1 MQYQDYTIFNQ
12 LHVEGKTLFVKVIN
26 NVMLTVYEATLMKN
40 NCKYKLETIK
50 NILDNCLINKEINI
64 KLNVLS
70 KQLQIICLYKT
81 EIIDFEFE
89 FGLDEVEIKNIQ
101 SLDLN
106 RQISDLR
113 SQIKIYEE
121 QTPIVFSVTN
131 TSQWLD
137 WHVPDAD
144 TKSSGC
150 PTSYSFYNK
159 AMLICN
165 GVHISR
171 IIAFIDKPENN
182 LIAKTTERYKKIRT
196 YMRSSASFFNR
207 YNGVQQIIIPPRKIL
222 KVWQYDNLKPIIYTC
237 GIHININ
244 LGVLFWCGIEEWKND
259 VPDEFKLHELSGF

>member
-64 KLNVLS
+64 KINVFS

-81 EIIDFEFE
+81 EIIDLEFE

-121 QTPIVFSVTN
+121 QTPIVFNCNNTN
-131 TSQWLD
+131 AILN
-137 WHVPDAD
+137 A
-144 TKSSGC
+144 SSMAGYT
-150 PTSYSFYNK
+150 PVSYSFYNK

-165 GVHISR
+165 GKHIPR
-171 IIAFIDKPENN
+171 ITAFIDKPENN
-182 LIAKTTERYKKIRT
+182 LIAKTTERYNKIRT
-196 YMRSSASFFNR
+196 CMRSSEHFFTI
-207 YNGVQQIIIPPRKIL
+207 YHGQQIIIPPRKIL

-237 GIHININ
+237 GIHENIN
-244 LGVLFWCGIEEWKND
+244 LGVLFWCGIEEQKND
-259 VPDEFKLHELSGF
+259 VSNEFKLHELTGF

>member
-64 KLNVLS
+64 KINVFS

-81 EIIDFEFE
+81 EIIDLEFE

-121 QTPIVFSVTN
+121 QTPIVFSCNNTN
-131 TSQWLD
+131 AILND
-137 WHVPDAD
+137 
-144 TKSSGC
+144 SSMAGHT
-150 PTSYSFYNK
+150 PVSYSFYNK

-165 GVHISR
+165 GPHILR
-171 IIAFIDKPENN
+171 ITGFIDKPENN
-182 LIAKTTERYKKIRT
+182 LIAKTTERYNKIRT
-196 YMRSSASFFNR
+196 YMRSSASFFTR
-207 YNGVQQIIIPPRKIL
+207 YHAQQIIIPPRKIL
-222 KVWQYDNLKPIIYTC
+222 KVWQYDNLKPKIYTC
-237 GIHININ
+237 GIHEGIN
-244 LGVLFWCGIEEWKND
+244 LGVLFWCGIEEKKD
-259 VPDEFKLHELSGF
+259 EVPDEFKLHELSGF

>member
-12 LHVEGKTLFVKVIN
+12 LHVERQTLFVKVIN

-50 NILDNCLINKEINI
+50 NILDNCLINNEINI
-64 KLNVLS
+64 KINVFS

-81 EIIDFEFE
+81 DIIDLEFE

-113 SQIKIYEE
+113 SQIRIYEE
-121 QTPIVFSVTN
+121 QTPIVFCCNNTN
-131 TSQWLD
+131 DVLN
-137 WHVPDAD
+137 
-144 TKSSGC
+144 KSSTPSC
-150 PTSYSFYNK
+150 TNCEHSYSFYNK
-159 AMLICN
+159 AMLICD
-165 GVHISR
+165 GTQIPR
-171 IIAFIDKPENN
+171 ITAFIDKPENN
-182 LIAKTTERYKKIRT
+182 LIAKTTERYNKIRK
-196 YMRSSASFFNR
+196 YMRSSASFFIR
-207 YNGVQQIIIPPRKIL
+207 YSGQQIIIPPRKIL

-237 GIHININ
+237 GIHEYIN
-244 LGVLFWCGIEEWKND
+244 LGVLFWCGIEEQKND

>member
-64 KLNVLS
+64 KINIFS

-81 EIIDFEFE
+81 EIIDLEFE

-121 QTPIVFSVTN
+121 QTPIVFRCNNTN
-131 TSQWLD
+131 AILND
-137 WHVPDAD
+137 
-144 TKSSGC
+144 SSMAGQT
-150 PTSYSFYNK
+150 PVSYSFYNK

-165 GVHISR
+165 GQHISR
-171 IIAFIDKPENN
+171 ITAFIDKPENN
-182 LIAKTTERYKKIRT
+182 LIAKTTERYNKIRP
-196 YMRSSASFFNR
+196 YMRSSASFFTK
-207 YNGVQQIIIPPRKIL
+207 YHGQQIIIPPRKIL
-222 KVWQYDNLKPIIYTC
+222 KVWQYDNLKPKIYTC
-237 GIHININ
+237 GIHEGIN
-244 LGVLFWCGIEEWKND
+244 LGVLFWCGIEEKKD
-259 VPDEFKLHELSGF
+259 EVPDEFKLHELSGF

>member
-26 NVMLTVYEATLMKN
+26 NVMLTIYEATLMKN

-64 KLNVLS
+64 KINVFS

-81 EIIDFEFE
+81 DIIDLEFE

-121 QTPIVFSVTN
+121 QTPIVFCCSN
-131 TSQWLD
+131 INDWLN
-137 WHVPDAD
+137 
-144 TKSSGC
+144 KNSINCSSSNA
-150 PTSYSFYNK
+150 PTTYSFYNK

-165 GVHISR
+165 GSNISR
-171 IIAFIDKPENN
+171 ITAFIDKPENN
-182 LIAKTTERYKKIRT
+182 LIAKTTERYNKIRP
-196 YMRSSASFFNR
+196 YMRSSASFFTR
-207 YNGVQQIIIPPRKIL
+207 YHGQQIIIPPRKIL
-222 KVWQYDNLKPIIYTC
+222 KVWQYDNLKPKIYTC
-237 GIHININ
+237 GIHENIN
-244 LGVLFWCGIEEWKND
+244 LGVLFWCGIEEQKND
-259 VPDEFKLHELSGF
+259 VPDEFKLHDFIGF

>member
-12 LHVEGKTLFVKVIN
+12 LHVERQTLFVKVIN

-50 NILDNCLINKEINI
+50 NILDNCLINNEINI
-64 KLNVLS
+64 KINVFS

-81 EIIDFEFE
+81 DIIDLEFE
-89 FGLDEVEIKNIQ
+89 FGLDEVEIKNIH

-121 QTPIVFSVTN
+121 QTPIVFCCNNTN
-131 TSQWLD
+131 EWLNTHSANC
-137 WHVPDAD
+137 HVNG
-144 TKSSGC
+144 KC
-150 PTSYSFYNK
+150 PTTYSFYNK

-165 GVHISR
+165 GTQIPR
-171 IIAFIDKPENN
+171 ITAFINKPENN
-182 LIAKTTERYKKIRT
+182 LIAKTTERYNKIRA
-196 YMRSSASFFNR
+196 YMRSSASFFTR
-207 YNGVQQIIIPPRKIL
+207 YSKQQIIISPRKIL
-222 KVWQYDNLKPIIYTC
+222 KVWQYDNLKPIIYTQ
-237 GIHININ
+237 GIHENIN

-259 VPDEFKLHELSGF
+259 VPDEYKAHEGTGF

>member
-26 NVMLTVYEATLMKN
+26 NVMLTVYETTLMKN

-64 KLNVLS
+64 KINVFS

-81 EIIDFEFE
+81 EIIDLEFE

-121 QTPIVFSVTN
+121 QTPIVFRCNNTN
-131 TSQWLD
+131 AVLTS
-137 WHVPDAD
+137 
-144 TKSSGC
+144 SSTPSC
-150 PTSYSFYNK
+150 QNCEHSYSFYNK

-165 GVHISR
+165 GQHISR
-171 IIAFIDKPENN
+171 ITAFIDKPENN
-182 LIAKTTERYKKIRT
+182 LIAKTTERYNKIRT
-196 YMRSSASFFNR
+196 CMRSSASFFNR
-207 YNGVQQIIIPPRKIL
+207 YHGQQIIIPPRKIL
-222 KVWQYDNLKPIIYTC
+222 KVWQYDNLKPTIYTC
-237 GIHININ
+237 GIHEGIN
-244 LGVLFWCGIEEWKND
+244 LGVLIWCGIEEQKND
-259 VPDEFKLHELSGF
+259 VPNEFKLHELTGF

>member
-64 KLNVLS
+64 KINVFS

-81 EIIDFEFE
+81 EIIDLEFE

-121 QTPIVFSVTN
+121 QTPIVFSCNN

-137 WHVPDAD
+137 WHVP
-144 TKSSGC
+144 TNPTSGC
-150 PTSYSFYNK
+150 PTTYSFYIK

-165 GVHISR
+165 GQHIPR
-171 IIAFIDKPENN
+171 ITAFMNKPENN
-182 LIAKTTERYKKIRT
+182 LIAKTTERYNKIRT
-196 YMRSSASFFNR
+196 YMRSSALFFTR
-207 YNGVQQIIIPPRKIL
+207 YSGQQIIIPPRKIL
-222 KVWQYDNLKPIIYTC
+222 KVWQYDNLKPTIYTC
-237 GIHININ
+237 GIHECIN
-244 LGVLFWCGIEEWKND
+244 LGVLIWCGIEEQKND
-259 VPDEFKLHELSGF
+259 VPDELKLHELTGC